1 MLGLR
6 GAEAPDEE
14 VRVRFCGAL
23 VGAEGGLDPE
33 GVGAEGSWGIIIRRL
48 ETFEEM
54 GMGTGEGLAVVE
66 VLPVG
71 VEAEVLAHGSAVG
84 NWGGHDGG
92 VVVEEL
98 DV

>member
-1 MLGLR
+1 MLGLG

-33 GVGAEGSWGIIIRRL
+33 GVGAEGS
-48 ETFEEM
+48 
-54 GMGTGEGLAVVE
+54 VVE

-92 VVVEEL
+92 VVDEL
-98 DV
+98 DGWSRWM

>member
-1 MLGLR
+1 M
-6 GAEAPDEE
+6 
-14 VRVRFCGAL
+14 
-23 VGAEGGLDPE
+23 
-33 GVGAEGSWGIIIRRL
+33 
-48 ETFEEM
+48 
-54 GMGTGEGLAVVE
+54 LAVVE

-92 VVVEEL
+92 VVDEL